1 MNWFTCLW
9 RREKLNMYDLII
21 IGAGPGGIAL
31 AAEAQ
36 ASGIDP
42 ARTLILE
49 KAPTH
54 NWAIRQLYPEQKL
67 TTANYKGF
75 RPRCEGLLCIGDMN
89 KTETIQYFDGI
100 IEGYKL
106 NLQYEAEVY
115 AMQPVEDASGK
126 RFHVESSKGTYDT
139 RLLAVGIGI
148 FGRPN
153 KPKEYRLPPALKER
167 LLFDIT
173 SQHIEGE
180 DVLVVGGGDTAAE
193 YVEYLCKQG
202 NRVTLSYRGAD
213 FKRLNEHNRATL
225 LDMEQRGEVE
235 ILRGSNII
243 GVEEDAGR
251 PRPVY
256 REEQYAPRTFDRVVY
271 ALGGTTPTNFLRMLG
286 VRFDDEGPVF
296 NENGETDVPGLFL
309 IGDLVVGKTGGSI
322 ITAFNSAV
330 RAMRSICAGYLPC
343 KRSEAKAI

>member
-1 MNWFTCLW
+1 
-9 RREKLNMYDLII
+9 MYDLII

-36 ASGIDP
+36 ASGIKQSE
-42 ARTLILE
+42 TLILE
-49 KAPTH
+49 KAATH

-75 RPRCEGLLCIGDMN
+75 QPRCEGLLCIGDMS
-89 KTETIQYFDGI
+89 KSETIAYFDRI
-100 IEGYKL
+100 IEDYKL

-115 AMQPVEDASGK
+115 AMRPIEDASGA
-126 RFHVESSKGTYDT
+126 RFRVESSKGTYET
-139 RLLAVGIGI
+139 RMLAIGIGI

-153 KPKEYRLPPALKER
+153 KPKEYRFPPGLKER

-173 SQHIEGE
+173 SQRIEGE

-193 YVEYLCKQG
+193 YVEYLRKQG
-202 NRVTLSYRGAD
+202 NRVTLSYRSSE
-213 FKRLNEHNRATL
+213 FKRLNGQNGATL
-225 LDMEQRGEVE
+225 LGMEERGEVL
-235 ILRGSNII
+235 ILRGSNITE
-243 GVEEDAGR
+243 VETDAGR
-251 PRPVY
+251 PRAVFK
-256 REEQYAPRTFDRVVY
+256 EEQYMACTFDRVVY

-286 VRFDDEGPVF
+286 IKFTDEGPVF
-296 NENGETDVPGLFL
+296 NESGETNVSGLFL

-330 RAMRSICAGYLPC
+330 HAMRRICTDYLPC
-343 KRSEAKAI
+343 NQSKAKTN